1 MRVQGATLPY
11 LCAHA
16 CMCLHACTPCYLLHA
31 RAHTP
36 SIPTLLAGSKCCTQ
50 RMCPSSPQRQP
61 CCPFLLPL
69 QALLARGGGA
79 PLNEA
84 RCPQHPGSAGQGP
97 SAAQLQQKKPH
108 LAVKGLKGAVWP
120 SVAAGCGGMGG
131 HRFDVNAMLHPST
144 NQQWVEG
151 QPPARGGEG
160 RAQHPDGGYEVPPPH
175 CPDPC
180 GIFWRG
186 RKRAQHHLRSP
197 HPTQARHRVSPVLPK
212 TPISPIAPGCASLLW
227 KGGWGVG
234 LDRGCPRG
242 AKRWAQV

>member
-1 MRVQGATLPY
+1 MLRSPRLGVKSGVSVHMRVQGATLPY

-36 SIPTLLAGSKCCTQ
+36 SIPTLLAGSKRCTQ
-50 RMCPSSPQRQP
+50 RMCPSSPRRQP

-120 SVAAGCGGMGG
+120 SVAAGCGGGGIDLMLMPCSIHRPTSSGWRDSHQPGVGRAERSIQMG
-131 HRFDVNAMLHPST
+131 AMRSPLPT
-144 NQQWVEG
+144 ARI
-151 QPPARGGEG
+151 PAASSGGEG
-160 RAQHPDGGYEVPPPH
+160 IELSITSGPHIPRKHGIASPQCSPRPP
-175 CPDPC
+175 
-180 GIFWRG
+180 
-186 RKRAQHHLRSP
+186 SP
-197 HPTQARHRVSPVLPK
+197 L
-212 TPISPIAPGCASLLW
+212 
-227 KGGWGVG
+227 
-234 LDRGCPRG
+234 
-242 AKRWAQV
+242 